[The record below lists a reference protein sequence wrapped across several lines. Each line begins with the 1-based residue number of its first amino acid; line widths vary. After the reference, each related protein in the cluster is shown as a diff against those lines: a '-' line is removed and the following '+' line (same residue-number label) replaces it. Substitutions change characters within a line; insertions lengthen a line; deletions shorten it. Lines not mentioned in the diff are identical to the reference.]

1 MGQNLNNRQLYLDPS
16 GEGQVKEVLV
26 HTMLVCVRF
35 LDAVIKYLTR
45 RDYSGSRYHGEV
57 ETGPVPETD
66 GLIAYGFGKQCSK
79 PLLSSLL
86 F

>member
-1 MGQNLNNRQLYLDPS
+1 
-16 GEGQVKEVLV
+16 
-26 HTMLVCVRF
+26 MLVCVRF

-86 F
+86 LISCGAPTHRMLLSR